1 MKENLVKAAGEEEES
16 IKCSSSVV
24 YEASASSGSREG
36 MLEKH
41 LRLHERWLHRTCDA
55 SEMGEDREVPLTE

>member
-24 YEASASSGSREG
+24 YEASASLAQGRESREG

-41 LRLHERWLHRTCDA
+41 LRLHERWLH
-55 SEMGEDREVPLTE
+55 

>member
-24 YEASASSGSREG
+24 YKTSTCSGSRERVEG
-36 MLEKH
+36 
-41 LRLHERWLHRTCDA
+41 RNA
-55 SEMGEDREVPLTE
+55 

>member
-24 YEASASSGSREG
+24 YEASASGGSRERVEG
-36 MLEKH
+36 
-41 LRLHERWLHRTCDA
+41 RNA
-55 SEMGEDREVPLTE
+55 